1 MNSVLFSSNCL
12 FLIRTHSILL
22 KNIHPCL
29 QSDHSIITDGV
40 GLLDS
45 DVVVTPQSEAPGSVL
60 ASNLSPLEEELETAE
75 WSSHSL
81 AEHPGAEAN
90 IPPQN
95 GSKLGA
101 LNRKMFNLGS
111 TGNFLIWSAISA
123 QGANFYSESK
133 EGYFSLPGRLLDQS
147 CLLDA
152 DVDLFAPE
160 THESQDS

>member
-133 EGYFSLPGRLLDQS
+133 EG
-147 CLLDA
+147 
-152 DVDLFAPE
+152 
-160 THESQDS
+160 